1 MDRGDT
7 HSVKAGIEILS
18 WRFTRVVI
26 ILFSMLNIWFILI
39 TLHDIIIFF
48 NTLVE
53 MRMPRNITETF
64 CFEFFR
70 HLLTKI
76 EELRKISKDTN
87 SAVIRLSETKLDKTI
102 LDSEIS
108 IPNCSLIRRDRNRK
122 GEGVACYIRSN
133 IFFNSQN
140 YLSDKVEN
148 ISFDLLLPKTKSIS
162 IAIAYKSP
170 TENHFLDYLS
180 RGLNDF

>member
-1 MDRGDT
+1 
-7 HSVKAGIEILS
+7 
-18 WRFTRVVI
+18 
-26 ILFSMLNIWFILI
+26 
-39 TLHDIIIFF
+39 
-48 NTLVE
+48 

-76 EELRKISKDTN
+76 EELRKIAKETN
-87 SAVIRLSETKLDKTI
+87 SAVIGLSETKLDKTI

-122 GEGVACYIRSN
+122 GGGVACYIRSN

-148 ISFDLLLPKTKSIS
+148 ISFDLLLLKTKSIS
-162 IAIAYKSP
+162 IAIVYKSP
-170 TENHFLDYLS
+170 TEIRFLDYLS

>member
-1 MDRGDT
+1 
-7 HSVKAGIEILS
+7 
-18 WRFTRVVI
+18 
-26 ILFSMLNIWFILI
+26 
-39 TLHDIIIFF
+39 
-48 NTLVE
+48 

-148 ISFDLLLPKTKSIS
+148 ISFDLLLLKTKSIS
-162 IAIAYKSP
+162 IAIVYKSP
-170 TENHFLDYLS
+170 TEIRFLDYLS